1 MRVDHGESKKVVEIM
16 KCQKLEEHMAVYSV
30 VFSAHDKVRMTSTEG
45 GGVLQLWDMTETI
58 WKKDETTANLTRGDT
73 GRR

>member
-45 GGVLQLWDMTETI
+45 GGVL
-58 WKKDETTANLTRGDT
+58 
-73 GRR
+73 